1 MGNNER
7 KKHPQASRRAM
18 GKTAVTVSFAGV
30 FAGAA
35 GILIAEFLLPL
46 QALRLGALGVLLIA
60 AVAAAVMSYRVL
72 GAEDRRTKRLLEAVA
87 KGDLSLR
94 SFEEDG
100 TLSGPLAQQ
109 LRDGLSRLRNVI
121 LRVKEGATSSE
132 NVGRKLAREVA
143 ESLFLIGRIAGESAT
158 TNRRVR
164 ELANQVSEGASA
176 VEEIQG
182 AVASLAERISSQHEL
197 VDQSA
202 AAVEEMTA
210 SIENVASVTESK
222 RSAAEKLPELTQ
234 QGRSQVATTEEIIGQ
249 VSASV
254 DTVDKTVG
262 VINDIAAKT
271 NLLAMN
277 AAIEAA
283 HAGSYGHGFAVV
295 AEEIRNLA
303 ESTAENSKQITDT
316 LKQLVNKIGEAE
328 QASKNTAQAFG
339 DIETGAGSVVNA
351 FEEIAAGMRELSAG
365 TGEVV
370 NATGSLREL
379 SAEISGSSEEM
390 KVGAHEVAGVITA
403 AKEAADGTA
412 EAMDAIGQSLGGM
425 TSGANELT
433 RLGSENN
440 EQVMKLLSMLDQVN
454 AGEEDQLDTA
464 AATNRLQV
472 ANLMVKHIRWL
483 TTVRSIMDGRAK
495 RSDIEVSDHT
505 ACELGRWMQREGKP
519 FIEDEETYK
528 RLDDAH
534 RRVHSLAE
542 QILEGT
548 AAAGSESS
556 EAAAGSESSEAAA
569 QAAEAGTDESAKK
582 VEEVFEELF
591 KQGRVILEV
600 LTSLQERGHVE
611 WTPKL
616 SVGVPV
622 FDEHHKRWLSIIDE
636 LYQVMRRGAS
646 DEAMQKTFDEVLAY
660 TEYHLGAEERAFE
673 HFDYP
678 RSDDHKRMHREL
690 TEKIRSL
697 HADMQTGNKQLV
709 ALEVMEFLENW
720 VVKHII
726 GCDKLYR
733 EFFKDADVA
742 SFLREQMQSAE
753 AQTTEK
759 R

>member
-1 MGNNER
+1 DIMGNNER
-7 KKHPQASRRAM
+7 KKHPQASRGAM
-18 GKTAVTVSFAGV
+18 GKTVVTVSFAGV

-303 ESTAENSKQITDT
+303 ESTTENSKQITDT

-390 KVGAHEVAGVITA
+390 KVGANEVAGVITA

-425 TSGANELT
+425 TSGANQLT

-440 EQVMKLLSMLDQVN
+440 EQVMELLSMLDQVN

-556 EAAAGSESSEAAA
+556 EAAAHAAD
-569 QAAEAGTDESAKK
+569 AGTDESAKK
-582 VEEVFEELF
+582 VEELFEELF